1 MDKYV
6 LLLALTYFK
15 EKGENYQINELMQII
30 GYNRNQTD
38 DLISTMIDKGY
49 IEYQLDLLS
58 ISGKGLAKLI
68 AENQDE
74 MVLCADNI
82 GPKHIQPEKGVSYEV
97 PYVPVN
103 FQAKIDERYGQ
114 Q

>member
-6 LLLALTYFK
+6 LLLALTYFR
-15 EKGENYQINELMQII
+15 ERGENYLISELMQII
-30 GYNRNQTD
+30 GYNHNQTD
-38 DLISTMIDKGY
+38 DLILSMLEKGY
-49 IEYQLDLLS
+49 IEYQQDLLS

-74 MVLCADNI
+74 MVLCAEKI
-82 GPKHIQPEKGVSYEV
+82 GLKYIQPENAVSYEV

-103 FQAKIDERYGQ
+103 FQAKID
-114 Q
+114 